1 MLYGLGIMLL
11 LLSGAFVG
19 GSAVVPLVVAGT
31 GAILMIIGKES
42 HNGKQTHI

>member
-1 MLYGLGIMLL
+1 MLYGLGLILL

-31 GAILMIIGKES
+31 GAMLMVIGKEA
-42 HNGKQTHI
+42 HDGKQTRI

>member
-1 MLYGLGIMLL
+1 MLYGLGLILL

-31 GAILMIIGKES
+31 GAILMVVGKGS
-42 HNGKQTHI
+42 HNGKQTRI

>member
-1 MLYGLGIMLL
+1 MLYGLGLILL

-31 GAILMIIGKES
+31 GAMLMAIGKEA
-42 HNGKQTHI
+42 HDGKQTRI